1 MHHDP
6 WSPVRTAYNNLVL
19 SLTSFRDKHI
29 QLVSRYIVMASS
41 ASTSASMAKTA
52 QAQAQTS
59 DVGPDVK
66 ERNRV
71 RFVGTGGTDLI
82 PFLKKTRDTTRTAAS

>member
-52 QAQAQTS
+52 QAQTS
-59 DVGPDVK
+59 DVAPDVK

-71 RFVGTGGTDLI
+71 GFVGTGGTDLI